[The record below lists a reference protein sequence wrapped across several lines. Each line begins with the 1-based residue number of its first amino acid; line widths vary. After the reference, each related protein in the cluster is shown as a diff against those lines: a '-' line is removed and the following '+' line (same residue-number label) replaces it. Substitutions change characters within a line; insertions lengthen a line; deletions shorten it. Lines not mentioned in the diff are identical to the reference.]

1 MAEKSKE
8 PSPQK
13 QLDETLH
20 ASKSFEAQRTDAPP
34 VELAGR
40 IRKLEQ
46 LPDKFMLLV
55 PSSTAGADHAL
66 EINASDVIEHKLVFE
81 DSSGEKTHSVS
92 LAPSSQVKLTVPA
105 ASFQRPAKFDPKQFD
120 PKQIDP
126 KQLEPK
132 QFDPKQIDPK
142 QLEPKQFDPKQ
153 IDPKQLEPKHFDPKH
168 LEPKSFEPKQF
179 EPKGFEPKGF
189 EPKGFEPKGDPGP
202 IGPFVLMTPWQY

>member
-1 MAEKSKE
+1 MAEKPKE

-13 QLDETLH
+13 QLDETLS
-20 ASKSFEAQRTDAPP
+20 ASKPFGAPRAEAPP
-34 VELAGR
+34 VELVGR
-40 IRKLEQ
+40 IRKLEK
-46 LPDKFMLLV
+46 PDKFILLV

-105 ASFQRPAKFDPKQFD
+105 ASFQRPAKFFDPKQFD

-132 QFDPKQIDPK
+132 QFDPKLTDPK

-153 IDPKQLEPKHFDPKH
+153 IDPKHLEPKQFDPKQIDPKH
-168 LEPKSFEPKQF
+168 LEPKQFDPKQIEQKNL
-179 EPKGFEPKGF
+179 EP
-189 EPKGFEPKGDPGP
+189 
-202 IGPFVLMTPWQY
+202 